1 MCFFCVKKWRVI
13 EMLSENLKRIRTEQ
27 RYNRKQLANES
38 GISSAT
44 IQFIENGTID
54 NPKIKT
60 VLALAKVLKVSI
72 TTLIK

>member
-1 MCFFCVKKWRVI
+1 
-13 EMLSENLKRIRTEQ
+13 MLSENLKRIRIEQ
-27 RYNRKQLANES
+27 RYNRKQLAKES

-60 VLALAKVLKVSI
+60 VLALAKVLKVPI
-72 TTLIK
+72 ATLIK